1 MEILISFSTSVGVVT
16 ASKIAKDIAVDIV
29 NQSIVLSLK
38 NIKTPHPARPGENL
52 NNRGINYTTPPDSY
66 YSGFYKLLRVNEYR
80 TDYRYDTWSPGVPYQ
95 IIEIDVDTTP
105 TRIRENYGVRSMVGF
120 RKVKWTRYYPDGS
133 IIDTG
138 GYVEDEWSLISKYCS
153 GGSVWGA
160 CSYDSGVYSDG
171 SYFKSF
177 YSASVSYL
185 VYPL

>member
-29 NQSIVLSLK
+29 NHSIVLSLK
-38 NIKTPHPARPGENL
+38 NIKTPHPAKPGGEKL

-80 TDYRYDTWSPGVPYQ
+80 TDYRYNTWSPGVPWR

-105 TRIRENYGVRSMVGF
+105 LSQTGRGV
-120 RKVKWTRYYPDGS
+120 RKVKWTFYYPDGS
-133 IIDTG
+133 LNFTG
-138 GYVEDEWSLISKYCS
+138 GYEEDEWGPITKYC
-153 GGSVWGA
+153 GAGSVWGA

-177 YSASVSYL
+177 YSASVYYL

>member
-29 NQSIVLSLK
+29 NHSIVLSLK

-52 NNRGINYTTPPDSY
+52 NNRSINYTTPPDSY
-66 YSGFYKLLRVNEYR
+66 YSGFYKLLQVNEYR
-80 TDYRYDTWSPGVPYQ
+80 TDIRYNGTSKTV
-95 IIEIDVDTTP
+95 IEIDVDTTP

-120 RKVKWTRYYPDGS
+120 LRVKITLE
-133 IIDTG
+133 G
-138 GYVEDEWSLISKYCS
+138 GGTYTYEEDAWSLIVKYCG

-160 CSYDSGVYSDG
+160 CSYNSGTSDDG
-171 SYFKSF
+171 SYFASF